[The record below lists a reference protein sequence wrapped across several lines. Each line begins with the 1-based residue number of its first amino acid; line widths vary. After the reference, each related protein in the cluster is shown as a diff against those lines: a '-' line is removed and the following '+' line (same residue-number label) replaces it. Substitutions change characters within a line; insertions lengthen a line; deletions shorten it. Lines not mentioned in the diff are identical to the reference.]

1 MALQQKYLNVPIRG
15 EGYLEMIMYTPDT
28 SIAIASVT
36 SDDVLSYSDI
46 QSISNLKNYS
56 STTIAT
62 LEENLWVLNGTFIN
76 PVFGR
81 TYPGYVS
88 NSVSDENGE
97 FETNPVID
105 IGLVSSSNVET
116 FTVILNP
123 AVQSAYPKQ
132 MIARFMNGDT
142 EVSSITKN
150 LSDETTRL
158 QLPNV
163 EFEANVSNIT
173 NVKVEFVGTSFK
185 HRRIRVSSVMFGKA
199 IALTDEEILN
209 SDYYDKCSF
218 VPDSIP
224 SRTFTFSVNNYSK
237 KYNIDNPNN
246 GYIDLDRQTR
256 LLLRSGYNI
265 YGYDETEKEINNPEG
280 AVQIE
285 WDDWK
290 ELRLLDIQTNND
302 DTATFSFGSIL
313 DMMTDTYT
321 AENFE
326 NDRMLRYTDPS
337 TGYDTGVI
345 VDLLNF
351 MGLPLETITFSRDD
365 SGVPYNHY
373 KINTPLP
380 ELPVRELIQLLAFS
394 VGATLLIKDD
404 GTIKFANLDLN
415 KKSSFTNQHSFT
427 YTDFVSVPEAQQ
439 LENTTKVSLPKYN
452 STIGDELEDVQTV
465 HITASATE
473 ISYSECKPERAY
485 KKNANDSG
493 TILYQY
499 LYCRKG
505 NLICNLVNN
514 DGLDIVIKGYK
525 IDTKVTQDRD
535 VTKDTLII
543 DTKLMKEDPNN
554 IIKAKYTNWYSKKFK
569 YIMQTRGEV
578 LVDAGDWCEI
588 QSPFTPINEDTGL
601 PEGHLNTFV
610 LSNHIQFDGAWSG
623 EMEVVA
629 L

>member
-1 MALQQKYLNVPIRG
+1 
-15 EGYLEMIMYTPDT
+15 MYTPDT
-28 SIAIASVT
+28 SITIASVT

-62 LEENLWVLNGTFIN
+62 LEENLWILDGMFIN

-88 NSVSDENGE
+88 NSVSDENGD
-97 FETNPVID
+97 FETNPVIN
-105 IGLVSSSNVET
+105 IGLASSSNVET

-132 MIARFMNGDT
+132 IIAKFMNGNT

-150 LSDETTRL
+150 LSDEATRL

-173 NVKVEFVGTSFK
+173 NVEVEFVGTSFR
-185 HRRIRVSSVMFGKA
+185 HRRIRVSSIMFGKA

-256 LLLRSGYNI
+256 LLLRSGYNV
-265 YGYDETEKEINNPEG
+265 YGYDETEKEINNPDG
-280 AVQIE
+280 VVQIE

-326 NDRMLRYTDPS
+326 NDRMLRYTDPN

-365 SGVPYNHY
+365 NNVPYNHY
-373 KINTPLP
+373 RINTPLP

-415 KKSSFTNQHSFT
+415 RKASFTNQHSFT
-427 YTDFVSVPEAQQ
+427 YTDFASVPEAQQ

-452 STIGDELEDVQTV
+452 STIGEELEDIQTIN
-465 HITASATE
+465 ITASATE

-485 KKNANDSG
+485 KKNASDSG

-554 IIKAKYTNWYSKKFK
+554 IIKTKYTNWYSKKFK

-601 PEGHLNTFV
+601 PEGHLDTFV